1 MPSSISNS
9 KSINDKNRYNQSY
22 YNEDFNREIPNHNWL
37 MLALLSVGLFAL
49 LLAGWEGYWRTQG
62 VQAGYINSNSLW
74 AIERR
79 KVGKNSVIFTGS
91 SRMLFNLQTDIWQ
104 QQTGIKPIQLSLEGT
119 TPLSVLEDLADD
131 DNFQGTVFAGV
142 APGLFFSGF
151 EYRQQA
157 LKTHLQEAPSQW
169 LGQQLAMLIEPH
181 LSFLSPDFALF
192 TILKRQAWPERKD
205 ISRDLEVRKLM
216 VMSQDRNTQMW
227 DKVVNDQEYRKLA
240 IKIWMQGFKPIE
252 ELPDEKKQKSRQ
264 NRNKQI
270 ERAVAVTRKMQKKGA
285 TLIFVRM
292 PSQGFYTM
300 EEGMYN
306 PKADTWDVLLSKTG
320 APGIHFQDYPD
331 LSKYTL
337 PEHSHLAADDAKIFT
352 KDFIG
357 IYQNLTGK
365 INLGTLSAQ

>member
-9 KSINDKNRYNQSY
+9 KSRNDKNRYNHCY
-22 YNEDFNREIPNHNWL
+22 YTEDFNRDIPKHHWL
-37 MLALLSVGLFAL
+37 KLILLTLSVFAIL
-49 LLAGWEGYWRTQG
+49 LTGWEGYWRSQG
-62 VQAGYINSNSLW
+62 VQADYINSNSLW

-79 KVGKNSVIFTGS
+79 KVSKESVIFTGS
-91 SRMLFNLQTDIWQ
+91 SRMLFNLQTDIWH
-104 QQTGIKPIQLSLEGT
+104 QQTGIKPIQLALEGT

-131 DNFQGTVFAGV
+131 DNFQGTVFVGV

-151 EYRQQA
+151 EYRAKA
-157 LKTHLQEAPSQW
+157 LKTYRQEAPSQW

-181 LSFLSPDFALF
+181 LSFLAPDFALF
-192 TILKRQAWPERKD
+192 TIMKRQPWPEREG
-205 ISRDLEVRKLM
+205 ISNNLDVRKLM
-216 VMSQDRNTQMW
+216 VMAEDRNTQMW
-227 DKVVNDQEYRKLA
+227 DKVVKDEEYRKLA
-240 IKIWMQGFKPIE
+240 IKIWMQGFQPIA
-252 ELPDEKKQKSRQ
+252 ELPAEKQEKALE

-270 ERAVAVTRKMQKKGA
+270 ERAVTVNKKMQAKGA

-306 PKADTWDVLLSKTG
+306 PKADTWDVLLRKTG

-337 PEHSHLAADDAKIFT
+337 PENSHLAAQDARSFT
-352 KDFIG
+352 KDFVR
-357 IYQNLTGK
+357 IYQNLISKTEFS
-365 INLGTLSAQ
+365 TMSAP